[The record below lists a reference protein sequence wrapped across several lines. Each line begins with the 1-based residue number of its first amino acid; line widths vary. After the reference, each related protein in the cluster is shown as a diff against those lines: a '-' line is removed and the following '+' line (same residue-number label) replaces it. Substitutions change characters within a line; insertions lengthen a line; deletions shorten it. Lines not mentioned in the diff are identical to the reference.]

1 MSALTLLHLWYR
13 TYQLAFG
20 LGARLLPWRR
30 PEAVTGAGSF
40 RRLPDLLQ
48 KYGARRPLAVAS
60 RRQCADPAFRQVLDR
75 LEGYALYTG
84 VTPNPPVA
92 EAEAIAALYR
102 AEHCDGFVAVG
113 GGSPMDA
120 AKAAAALLARPHRTL
135 AQMAGLLKVRRPI
148 PPFIAVPTTAG
159 TGSETTIAA
168 VVTGADHRKY
178 AVSDLCLIPRCAVL
192 DPLLTV
198 SLPPHTTAETGM
210 DALTHAVEAYLGRFY
225 PTRETN
231 RLAEQA
237 VVTIFQTLE
246 HACAH
251 GDDVAARQA
260 LLTASY
266 QAGFAFTRAG
276 VGNVHA
282 IAHTLGGLYGVAH
295 GLANAVLLPVVLRD
309 YGPAAHRKLARLA
322 ELVGLTGDSEAD
334 RANAFI
340 DAISAMERRL
350 GIPTGFTCIREQ
362 DLLRMAAWAAAD
374 GGVSVTF
381 QRGAAGE
388 YPFDSAE
395 HLREAFAGE
404 GAERLED
411 VTISGHSAERWRFAL
426 VLADE
431 SECAA
436 EAVLLPGEE
445 WSYAAVFGLTGGQ
458 TPENEATLERLL
470 DSLELS

>member
-1 MSALTLLHLWYR
+1 MGQKRKDVSALTLLHLWYR

-48 KYGARRPLAVAS
+48 KYGARRPLVVAS
-60 RRQCADPAFRQVLDR
+60 RRQCAAPVFRQVLDR

-84 VTPNPPVA
+84 VTPDPPVA
-92 EAEAIAALYR
+92 EVEAIAALYR
-102 AEHCDGFVAVG
+102 AQQCDSFVAVG

-135 AQMAGLLKVRRPI
+135 ARMAGLLKVRRPI

-168 VVTGADHRKY
+168 VVTGADHHKY
-178 AVSDLCLIPRCAVL
+178 AVSDLCLIPCCAVL

-282 IAHTLGGLYGVAH
+282 IAHTLGGLYGVGH

-362 DLLRMAAWAAAD
+362 DLPRMAAWAAAEANP
-374 GGVSVTF
+374 T
-381 QRGAAGE
+381 
-388 YPFDSAE
+388 YPVPVIYDRA
-395 HLREAFAGE
+395 
-404 GAERLED
+404 
-411 VTISGHSAERWRFAL
+411 RFIR
-426 VLADE
+426 VIRQ
-431 SECAA
+431 
-436 EAVLLPGEE
+436 VM
-445 WSYAAVFGLTGGQ
+445 Q
-458 TPENEATLERLL
+458 
-470 DSLELS
+470 

>member
-40 RRLPDLLQ
+40 RRLLDLLQ
-48 KYGARRPLAVAS
+48 KYGARRPLVVAS
-60 RRQCADPAFRQVLDR
+60 RRQCAAPAFRQVLDR

-102 AEHCDGFVAVG
+102 AQQCDSFVAVG

-168 VVTGADHRKY
+168 VVTGADYHKY

-210 DALTHAVEAYLGRFY
+210 DALTHAVEAFIGRSTTPY
-225 PTRETN
+225 TRKMA
-231 RLAEQA
+231 RQA
-237 VVTIFQTLE
+237 VQLIRDNLLE
-246 HACAH
+246 AYEH
-251 GDDVAARQA
+251 GDDMRARRNMLSAA
-260 LLTASY
+260 Y
-266 QAGFAFTRAG
+266 KAGVAFTRSY
-276 VGNVHA
+276 VGYVHA
-282 IAHTLGGLYGVAH
+282 IAHSLGGRYGIPH
-295 GLANAVLLPVVLRD
+295 GLANAIILPHMLRA
-309 YGPAAHRKLARLA
+309 YGEAAAPKLADLA
-322 ELVGLTGDSEAD
+322 RMAGIAPVNAQDSLAAE
-334 RANAFI
+334 AFI
-340 DAISAMERRL
+340 DWVDRMNAALDIPKYVTGIRRSD
-350 GIPTGFTCIREQ
+350 IPE
-362 DLLRMAAWAAAD
+362 MAAHAD
-374 GGVSVTF
+374 
-381 QRGAAGE
+381 AEANPL
-388 YPFDSAE
+388 YPVPLLMD
-395 HLREAFAGE
+395 
-404 GAERLED
+404 RLELEHMYE
-411 VTISGHSAERWRFAL
+411 VVAGGMFE
-426 VLADE
+426 
-431 SECAA
+431 
-436 EAVLLPGEE
+436 GE
-445 WSYAAVFGLTGGQ
+445 
-458 TPENEATLERLL
+458 N
-470 DSLELS
+470 